1 MGFYGKVVGKH
12 LHYILVVYPG
22 VEVGG
27 DLAQAD
33 GGVAADWTLF
43 ISGLQPGKVPHQLL
57 VQVGL
62 IQFGSQQQHRLE
74 VERKKSGGYGRLTTY
89 FLSGLWFEYANT
101 LTVCSLMAGL
111 VSVKP

>member
-1 MGFYGKVVGKH
+1 MLHVRVGG
-12 LHYILVVYPG
+12 LYPG

-33 GGVAADWTLF
+33 SGVTPDWALF
-43 ISGLQPGKVPHQLL
+43 ISGLKPGKVTHELL
-57 VQVGL
+57 VQVGF

-74 VERKKSGGYGRLTTY
+74 RREKGERWLQQAENIQYTRQI
-89 FLSGLWFEYANT
+89 FLLHCGCVIQTT
-101 LTVCSLMAGL
+101 LTVCSLMAGF